1 MDEDARPPIAPKDHQ
16 GAPVAGL
23 GSPPSPESGGSG
35 TGSATLVPPSRQT
48 LVVPPRAARPLITVL
63 GAGVCAS
70 AGFGLVW
77 WMGFGRSPDTK
88 LPVHAVAMADATGER
103 AAAAGQPVPEPGRFR
118 SRRSDEDMPTI
129 GTSASPESPPFAAPT
144 TGFPPQPFRLATDEP
159 LDPSDR
165 PAATSAF
172 AARPFEPSGRPLEPS
187 AGIETEP
194 DRPSERRQ
202 FNGTAFVDEPAASTG
217 PALDTGGETAVRR
230 TAFESADGPAAEP
243 ASSGAAAEPPVEPA
257 DAFNTPDTGESE
269 ADPVVS
275 SPSDSAPASGAP
287 QAASGGLERASAAA
301 DPVAAALP
309 VGTQVSRLTDTPPNA
324 EPNAE
329 PGAEALGGAAAAA
342 LSAFSSPGG
351 PPAETGARSPRAFA
365 PPPPPAASPDPAFDD
380 PEAPIPVGTTASGS
394 GGPTGPAASS
404 SDAGPTRGP
413 ERLAAANGIRGFGMA
428 PAISPP
434 LPPASPSAGVG
445 TDADSR
451 PDSSRE
457 EPLAAADQG
466 MPVGRPGPLQLEGVQ
481 TPQVALE
488 KRGPRE
494 VQVGKVA
501 RYETIVRNVGAAIA
515 REVTVHDAVP
525 AGTRLVSTVP
535 PAAPD
540 DRGGLVWQI
549 GDLPQGGEARVA
561 MELIPVE
568 EGEVG
573 SVASVAFRADAS
585 VRSLSTRPDLRIE
598 VQPPKPVLVG
608 DAVEMSIELRNPG
621 TGEATGIVLE
631 GLLPE
636 ALAHAA
642 GRELEFDVGRL
653 RPGESR
659 RIDLR
664 LSSKLPGTH
673 PLRLVARADAGIEV
687 EEPLKVTITAPTLE
701 LSADMPGR
709 RYLQRPAT
717 CILSM
722 ANGGTAP
729 ARSVELAAQLP
740 EGLKFVRA
748 NNAGT
753 FDEQTRRVI
762 WHLEELPPGEVGSV
776 ELVLMPVA
784 LGPQRV
790 AVAARALDGLSDQL
804 VESIDVEGLAAL
816 AFQVSDSEDPVEV
829 GGFTEYVV
837 RVGNQG
843 TKPASGVRVTVA
855 LLGDLE
861 PIEASGPVRHR
872 VENLSIVFDPL
883 ASLAPDEESVFRVR
897 ARGRR
902 AGDQRVQVQVT
913 SADTGTP
920 ITKEEVTRVYA
931 DD

>member
-1 MDEDARPPIAPKDHQ
+1 MDEDARPPIAPEGCH
-16 GAPVAGL
+16 
-23 GSPPSPESGGSG
+23 GSPAAACGNPPPPGAGGSG
-35 TGSATLVPPSRQT
+35 GKTATHAPPSRQA
-48 LVVPPRAARPLITVL
+48 LVVPPRAARPLVAVL
-63 GAGVCAS
+63 GAAVCAS

-77 WMGFGRSPDTK
+77 WTGLGRSADGVNPTR
-88 LPVHAVAMADATGER
+88 AVAVADAPLEDATADASGFRLSRPEDATPPMDEPAPP
-103 AAAAGQPVPEPGRFR
+103 AAAP
-118 SRRSDEDMPTI
+118 S
-129 GTSASPESPPFAAPT
+129 AAPAG
-144 TGFPPQPFRLATDEP
+144 GFPPQPFRLAAAEP
-159 LDPSDR
+159 LDPPDR
-165 PAATSAF
+165 STAASAF
-172 AARPFEPSGRPLEPS
+172 SAGPLEPS
-187 AGIETEP
+187 GADEAS
-194 DRPSERRQ
+194 DRRTGGGD
-202 FNGTAFVDEPAASTG
+202 FGGTTLLAEPAVEAGSAFDPVG
-217 PALDTGGETAVRR
+217 ATAVRR
-230 TAFESADGPAAEP
+230 TAFEAAEGPAEGALAAPEEAGAEMP
-243 ASSGAAAEPPVEPA
+243 VGLGGEGARAGQEAAPVGSTSSDSTEPPGISR
-257 DAFNTPDTGESE
+257 T
-269 ADPVVS
+269 
-275 SPSDSAPASGAP
+275 
-287 QAASGGLERASAAA
+287 ASGGREPSATVAADEGAATPVGPPDSLSAQTHSNARVTPTAAGPGDSAAV
-301 DPVAAALP
+301 P
-309 VGTQVSRLTDTPPNA
+309 
-324 EPNAE
+324 
-329 PGAEALGGAAAAA
+329 
-342 LSAFSSPGG
+342 LSAFSSPVG
-351 PPAETGARSPRAFA
+351 PPASAAIRQPPAFPAAA
-365 PPPPPAASPDPAFDD
+365 PPAVSPDPAFDD
-380 PEAPIPVGTTASGS
+380 PEAPIPVAGTTSGS
-394 GGPTGPAASS
+394 AAPTALAAPSPAA
-404 SDAGPTRGP
+404 ARTRGP
-413 ERLAAANGIRGFGMA
+413 ERLAAADGSRGFGMA
-428 PAISPP
+428 PAIIATPP
-434 LPPASPSAGVG
+434 SSTPAAVGVG
-445 TDADSR
+445 ADFD
-451 PDSSRE
+451 PD
-457 EPLAAADQG
+457 AADDEYPAALDQG
-466 MPVGRPGPLQLEGVQ
+466 TPVGPQAASGVGRPGPLQLEGVQ

-494 VQVGKVA
+494 VQVGRVA
-501 RYETIVRNVGAAIA
+501 RYETIVRNVGAAVA
-515 REVTVHDAVP
+515 RGVTVHDMVP
-525 AGTRLVSTVP
+525 AGTRLVSTIP

-540 DRGGLVWQI
+540 ERGGLVWQL

-561 MELIPVE
+561 MELMPVE

-585 VRSLSTRPDLRIE
+585 VRSLATRPDLRIE

-608 DAVEMSIELRNPG
+608 SAVEMSIELSNPG

-642 GRELEFDVGRL
+642 GQELEFDVGRL

-687 EEPLKVTITAPTLE
+687 EEPLRVTITAPTLE

-762 WHLEELPPGEVGSV
+762 WHLEELPAGEVGSV

-843 TKPASGVRVTVA
+843 TKPASGVRVTVS

-872 VENLSIVFDPL
+872 MENLSIVFDPL
-883 ASLAPDEESVFRVR
+883 ASLAPDEESVYRVR

-913 SADTGTP
+913 SDDIATP
-920 ITKEEVTRVYA
+920 ITKEEVTRIYA

>member
-1 MDEDARPPIAPKDHQ
+1 MEEDATPPR
-16 GAPVAGL
+16 G
-23 GSPPSPESGGSG
+23 
-35 TGSATLVPPSRQT
+35 SRQA
-48 LVVPPRAARPLITVL
+48 LVVPPRGARPFVAIL
-63 GAGVCAS
+63 GAAACAV

-77 WMGFGRSPDTK
+77 WTGLGRTASRQPTAAA
-88 LPVHAVAMADATGER
+88 PATPPAADA
-103 AAAAGQPVPEPGRFR
+103 
-118 SRRSDEDMPTI
+118 
-129 GTSASPESPPFAAPT
+129 SP
-144 TGFPPQPFRLATDEP
+144 FPPQPFQLASGATAAARALPSPTDAEP
-159 LDPSDR
+159 DGPWDGRRSG
-165 PAATSAF
+165 SAF
-172 AARPFEPSGRPLEPS
+172 GSRSSESDTARD
-187 AGIETEP
+187 AGS
-194 DRPSERRQ
+194 DVAQ
-202 FNGTAFVDEPAASTG
+202 A
-217 PALDTGGETAVRR
+217 
-230 TAFESADGPAAEP
+230 AFESADDAGDDDDAEAHTTDHDGVDSDMQAPNPPEPSASNGTGDTRGDAPAA
-243 ASSGAAAEPPVEPA
+243 GAAGNA
-257 DAFNTPDTGESE
+257 
-269 ADPVVS
+269 
-275 SPSDSAPASGAP
+275 
-287 QAASGGLERASAAA
+287 GG
-301 DPVAAALP
+301 
-309 VGTQVSRLTDTPPNA
+309 QTPPD
-324 EPNAE
+324 
-329 PGAEALGGAAAAA
+329 AATITESPRPVRPP
-342 LSAFSSPGG
+342 LSAFSVSG
-351 PPAETGARSPRAFA
+351 PPAGDGTAEAPKPLQAAAPA
-365 PPPPPAASPDPAFDD
+365 PPDPSAFND
-380 PEAPIPVGTTASGS
+380 PEAPVPVGAGMADPPPERRGPTPE
-394 GGPTGPAASS
+394 PTGPSTVPAATALPSNALE
-404 SDAGPTRGP
+404 DRAPATARGP
-413 ERLAAANGIRGFGMA
+413 ERLASTDGARGFGMA
-428 PAISPP
+428 PPLGPSPAAAAP
-434 LPPASPSAGVG
+434 LSDADPIPGAVGGPSTANLPPQTPGEAAPASA
-445 TDADSR
+445 
-451 PDSSRE
+451 
-457 EPLAAADQG
+457 
-466 MPVGRPGPLQLEGVQ
+466 RPGPLQLEGVQ

-501 RYETIVRNVGAAIA
+501 RYETILRNVGAAIA
-515 REVTVHDAVP
+515 RDVTLHDAVP
-525 AGTRLVSTVP
+525 AGTKLVSTVP

-540 DRGGLVWQI
+540 ARGGLVWQL

-561 MELIPVE
+561 MELMPVE

-585 VRSLSTRPDLRIE
+585 VRSLATRPDLRIE

-608 DAVEMSIELRNPG
+608 AAVDMSIVLNNPG

-631 GLLPE
+631 GILPE

-642 GRELEFDVGRL
+642 GREVEFDVGRL

-687 EEPLKVTITAPTLE
+687 EEPLRITITAPTLE
-701 LSADMPGR
+701 LTADIPGR

-729 ARSVELAAQLP
+729 ARSVELAAQVP
-740 EGLKFVRA
+740 QGMKFVRA

-753 FDEQTRRVI
+753 YDESTHRVI

-784 LGPQRV
+784 LGPQRI

-843 TKPASGVRVTVA
+843 TKPASGVRVTVS

-861 PIEASGPVRHR
+861 PVEASGPVRYR

-913 SADTGTP
+913 STDTGTP